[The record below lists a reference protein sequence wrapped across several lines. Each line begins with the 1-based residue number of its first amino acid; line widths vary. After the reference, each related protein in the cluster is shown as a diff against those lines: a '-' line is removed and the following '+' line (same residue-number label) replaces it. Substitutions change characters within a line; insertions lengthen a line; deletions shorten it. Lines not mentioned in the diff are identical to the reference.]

1 MAIPTHIYTELTNFA
16 GQRSKTNDNSKQKQE
31 MKTILLIFTSM
42 WGIFPTAYGQTA
54 TERKQDTFRT
64 EADRFLAAMPSGLQD
79 QQTEAILKAIKG
91 DTAELAAVRASR
103 NTAPLRTELVNTLQ
117 ITPSLRLYTPVKKNQ
132 SPLPLLIYLHGGG
145 WTFGS
150 INSCA
155 RFCQTLAATGNV
167 IVLAVDYRLAPEHP
181 FPDGLEDCIRAVKLA
196 RKKALEWGSSPE
208 LISVGGDSSG
218 GNLALSICLHNL
230 QNGMPPLRS
239 LLLFYPVVSA
249 WNDASPSWKTY
260 QKGAALDGSLMEA
273 FNQAYTR
280 GRAKHPFISPSLC
293 PDSLLSRLPRLL
305 LVAAERDILCDQGK
319 EFTDHVKRLG
329 VTAHREVLPGTVHLF
344 ITVPGQDTAFRH
356 AVSLAEDFLR
366 P

>member
-1 MAIPTHIYTELTNFA
+1 M
-16 GQRSKTNDNSKQKQE
+16 R
-31 MKTILLIFTSM
+31 TILLICFSLLGTL
-42 WGIFPTAYGQTA
+42 PTVYGQNSIEKDRDA
-54 TERKQDTFRT
+54 FRR
-64 EADRFLAAMPSGLQD
+64 EADRFLSAMPDGLQE
-79 QQTEAILKAIKG
+79 QQTQAILQAIQG
-91 DTAELAAVRASR
+91 DTVPLTRIRASR
-103 NTAPLRTELVNTLQ
+103 NIPTPLPTDVKAIY
-117 ITPSLRLYTPVKKNQ
+117 ITPALRLYTPVKKNQ

-208 LISVGGDSSG
+208 LVSIGGDSAG
-218 GNLALSICLHNL
+218 GNLALSATLSFL
-230 QNGMPPLRS
+230 QESTSPIRS

-249 WNDASPSWKTY
+249 WNDASPSWNTY
-260 QKGAALDGSLMEA
+260 QKGAALDGPLMEA
-273 FNQAYTR
+273 FNQAYTC
-280 GRAKHPFISPSLC
+280 GQAKHPFISPSLC

-319 EFTDHVKRLG
+319 AFTDHVKRLG